1 MWPAACNVCDMCIIC
16 VHTDMTALTH
26 SQCSNNG
33 NNVLLYFM
41 IEYMEKL
48 FLFSSADNFLK
59 RFPEQISMKPGRRT
73 HLGPEMTPLPFG
85 ADLNADEVDLNMFS
99 LILDL
104 IV

>member
-1 MWPAACNVCDMCIIC
+1 
-16 VHTDMTALTH
+16 MTALTH
-26 SQCSNNG
+26 SQCSKSG

-48 FLFSSADNFLK
+48 FLFSSDDNFLQLLI
-59 RFPEQISMKPGRRT
+59 FMKPGQRM

-85 ADLNADEVDLNMFS
+85 ADLNADEVNLNMFS
-99 LILDL
+99 LIYDL